1 MKIFVGNLPFTVT
14 KDEVRS
20 LFEPFGRV
28 VSVSIVMKNKMKSR
42 GFGFVHMP
50 EENEALASITGL
62 NGKEYMERALKVSMI
77 RSQTDDEQPYT
88 PGDQPQK
95 SYRYKP
101 KFTPRTGYKSNK
113 DQFSSFRPNR
123 EEGREERPWRK
134 SSDSSKFGRSPSR
147 GPSKPWRRSEEPR
160 TFNQSAGKTWN
171 KSDKP
176 WDKKKSV
183 EGNSYSRPSKPW
195 EKSKSYEGNRSS
207 GPSKPWEKSKSYDG
221 NRSSGPSKPWEKSKS
236 YEGNRS
242 SGPSKPW
249 DKKKSYEGNR
259 TSGSSR
265 PWEKKKSYE
274 GNTSSKPWQKEDST
288 KSWKSFSEAKPWK
301 KSSDRGASAKPWK
314 SASPSERKSWPKSG
328 ERKFSGV
335 ASAKPWQKN
344 TATSNYKRKTY

>member
-1 MKIFVGNLPFTVT
+1 MKIFVGNLPFTIT

-77 RSQTDDEQPYT
+77 RSQTEDEQPYA

-101 KFTPRTGYKSNK
+101 KFTPRSGYKNNK
-113 DQFSSFRPNR
+113 KQFSSFQPHR

-134 SSDSSKFGRSPSR
+134 SSDRPKFGRSPSR

-160 TFNQSAGKTWN
+160 RTFNQSAGTT
-171 KSDKP
+171 
-176 WDKKKSV
+176 
-183 EGNSYSRPSKPW
+183 GSRS
-195 EKSKSYEGNRSS
+195 ER
-207 GPSKPWEKSKSYDG
+207 
-221 NRSSGPSKPWEKSKS
+221 
-236 YEGNRS
+236 
-242 SGPSKPW
+242 PW
-249 DKKKSYEGNR
+249 DKKKSYEGNSSDR
-259 TSGSSR
+259 PSR
-265 PWEKKKSYE
+265 PWEKKKSYGGNSYAGSAKPWE
-274 GNTSSKPWQKEDST
+274 KKKSFGGNSYGGSKPWDKKKSYDGNTSERSSKPWQKEDST
-288 KSWKSFSEAKPWK
+288 KSWKSFSDAKPWKKNNDRKFGAPTKPWQKDEAKPWK
-301 KSSDRGASAKPWK
+301 SSSSSDRKPWSK
-314 SASPSERKSWPKSG
+314 KDG
-328 ERKFSGV
+328 ERKFSGA

-344 TATSNYKRKTY
+344 TSSSTYKRKTY